1 MGWLEYVYIF
11 LKWNFGRWKF
21 SWRWNNS
28 VEYVF
33 HGNFWIMNFTILLCY
48 QTICCSPML
57 SYYLIYYYILLF
69 YKLQEC
75 QLSILLLL
83 AAFPLL
89 LFILVTY
96 RSSIFLVLCSSQS
109 TGCQPLI
116 CLFEGSFARLS
127 LWRRWLWDTS
137 GATTST
143 NDTTTTSSH
152 TLEDWEELRNIRDP
166 LLTVW
171 WPGLSCQLL
180 LVIGVH
186 PIDIQLTYVDRLQV
200 CAGTCKNQFRP
211 LSITSDV
218 PSDIS
223 QKSLGDRTYKT
234 QSGLPYYHNSKTG
247 QTVWEALQHLIS
259 PVTLKTTRIVW
270 SLGSI
275 SVQNDG
281 IP

>member
-1 MGWLEYVYIF
+1 MFFMAISELW
-11 LKWNFGRWKF
+11 
-21 SWRWNNS
+21 
-28 VEYVF
+28 
-33 HGNFWIMNFTILLCY
+33 ILLYCY
-48 QTICCSPML
+48 VIRLFAVAIYCHIISF
-57 SYYLIYYYILLF
+57 YYYILLF

-223 QKSLGDRTYKT
+223 QKSLGTGRTRPNLGYHTITTPRLDRLFGKLCSTWSPLSHWK
-234 QSGLPYYHNSKTG
+234 QP
-247 QTVWEALQHLIS
+247 ALFG
-259 PVTLKTTRIVW
+259 V
-270 SLGSI
+270 
-275 SVQNDG
+275 
-281 IP
+281 